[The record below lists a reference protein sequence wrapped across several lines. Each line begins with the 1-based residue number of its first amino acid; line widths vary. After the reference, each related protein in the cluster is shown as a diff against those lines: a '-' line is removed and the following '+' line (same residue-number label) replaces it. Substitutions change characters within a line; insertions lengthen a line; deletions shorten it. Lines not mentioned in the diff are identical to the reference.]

1 MINQERKLTGL
12 YDCDDEMRYYIQ
24 QNGNTIWWYG
34 EEISDDGSWPHN
46 VARGEIIG
54 NTIIVSWSI
63 VPPNDGFGNPFLEGP
78 KAKES
83 KSHGI
88 LILNIES
95 LYPNAPYKL
104 KAKEKIVE
112 FAGSEWNQM
121 TLDWHGRRRCI
132 K

>member
-1 MINQERKLTGL
+1 MSNQERTLTGF
-12 YDCDDEMRYYIQ
+12 YDCDDEMRYCIQ
-24 QNGNTIWWYG
+24 QNGDTIWWYG
-34 EEISDDGSWPHN
+34 EEISDNVSMPHN

-63 VPPNDGFGNPFLEGP
+63 VPPNTGENPFLEGP
-78 KAKES
+78 EAKES

-95 LYPNAPYKL
+95 LYPYAPYKL

-112 FAGSEWNQM
+112 FAGSEWNQI
-121 TLDWHGRRRCI
+121 TLGWYGRRKI
-132 K
+132 TK